1 MVSWTSAAPR
11 EDSTMDEIAATLAA
25 SKWGGMI
32 RHDSYRAVDRP
43 RVRAVFTSS
52 RGRWRPGR
60 AFEFRYLQNVN
71 WEVPTKARR
80 PPATTGWLCPLQ
92 QPAERLR
99 W

>member
-1 MVSWTSAAPR
+1 MVIWTSAAPR
-11 EDSTMDEIAATLAA
+11 EDSTMDEMAATVAA

-60 AFEFRYLQNVN
+60 AVR
-71 WEVPTKARR
+71 VPLSAKRELGSANKGSAATCDHWLAMS
-80 PPATTGWLCPLQ
+80 PPAAG
-92 QPAERLR
+92 
-99 W
+99 